1 MRSDMTFRVEN
12 MGVTQYLS
20 RYREAFSSSDIF
32 NPYTYYEQVKLKNFQ
47 ESSRLEG
54 VQVDYSKA
62 EITLEAILNKYQS

>member
-1 MRSDMTFRVEN
+1 MRSDMTFRVES